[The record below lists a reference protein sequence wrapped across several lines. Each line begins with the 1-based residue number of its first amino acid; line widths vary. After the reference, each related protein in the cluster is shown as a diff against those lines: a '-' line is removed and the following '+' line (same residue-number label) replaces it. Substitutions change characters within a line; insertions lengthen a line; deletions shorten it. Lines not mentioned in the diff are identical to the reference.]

1 MFFLDRRKSDGKII
15 YKLVIQIV
23 SYLLNYQTGQIIKTW
38 AEMLPQG
45 IKHQHSR
52 IISRG
57 ELFEPILSV
66 TQSRSKATQSGKYY
80 YKCYVC
86 CLLSNSPFFLS
97 HCLTILQGLPSFES
111 RNMDFTGN
119 PSDHRKSLQK
129 ILCLVHFLIYNCTMT
144 PSAV

>member
-1 MFFLDRRKSDGKII
+1 MFFLDRRKCDGKII

-97 HCLTILQGLPSFES
+97 HCLTILQGL
-111 RNMDFTGN
+111 
-119 PSDHRKSLQK
+119 
-129 ILCLVHFLIYNCTMT
+129 NCYTVEII
-144 PSAV
+144 SSIWQVFNQVLKLAFNLNFV